1 MNKLGVSTLKIAWY
15 FLSFQSTTI
24 FQAQDHIEHF
34 NGLLLGGPREKPFAS
49 RSPAIVE
56 SQPRNRNVGV
66 GYGARYN
73 LHL

>member
-1 MNKLGVSTLKIAWY
+1 MLGVSTLKIAWY

-24 FQAQDHIEHF
+24 FQAQNHIDHF
-34 NGLLLGGPREKPFAS
+34 NGLLLGGLREKPCTL
-49 RSPAIVE
+49 RSSAIVE